1 MIRRGSALLLLVLIV
16 GCAVRLGGPQ
26 PRNYTAVAI
35 RADQT
40 TSMEAIRHA
49 IESAGAD
56 LALIAAPADTAWFEA
71 IAERTGHTMSGPGMA
86 DGVGLALFA
95 GEAVGDTTVFLRGQG
110 GAGLVLQDALYEV
123 SDGRYLD
130 LILVRVEP
138 DASAVDAADAL
149 LDYIATDVM
158 QQSAVVLGID
168 AGAAAGDPT
177 GARMEALADSLS
189 GMLRPAFMGAAG
201 CEDVGPSPEALD
213 RSGMRFL
220 YGPELRIL
228 CEQARL
234 LPDGGSRN
242 DGPGNV
248 RGIIARIVVR
258 R

>member
-1 MIRRGSALLLLVLIV
+1 MIRRGSALLLLVLIA

-26 PRNYTAVAI
+26 PRSYTAVTM

-40 TSMEAIRHA
+40 TSIESIGDA
-49 IESAGAD
+49 IENAGAD
-56 LALIAAPADTAWFEA
+56 LALIAARADTAWFEA
-71 IAERTGHTMSGPGMA
+71 VAERTGHAMSGPGMA

-95 GEAVGDTTVFLRGQG
+95 GEAVGDSTVVLRGQG

-123 SDGRYLD
+123 SEGRYLD

-158 QQSAVVLGID
+158 QQSAVVLVID
-168 AGAAAGDPT
+168 AGAGTGDR
-177 GARMEALADSLS
+177 GNARMEALTDSIS

-201 CEDVGPSPEALD
+201 CENGGPSPDALD
-213 RSGMRFL
+213 RSGVRFL

-234 LPDGGSRN
+234 LRDGGSRIN
-242 DGPGNV
+242 GTGSV